1 MLYTFSPF
9 EFFFF
14 LSVTFVLF
22 SSFQRID
29 LFIVHIVSRSHL
41 KLTYIQTIPNKPL
54 CIGYL
59 LSLAQVLY
67 NNKFWAP
74 IFRWTSP
81 FEPTQYIYDVYVVM
95 SCFIVWKQK
104 YTAHPILSE
113 FIWYTRHLTLY
124 CLFAREMKYRRVN
137 FQKRKETKTYIGYA
151 FLWAL

>member
-22 SSFQRID
+22 SSFRRID

-81 FEPTQYIYDVYVVM
+81 FEPTHIYTTCMWSCHVLLCESKNIQLIQFFLNSSDTRDIWHCIVYLHVKWNIDGWI
-95 SCFIVWKQK
+95 FKKGKRQ
-104 YTAHPILSE
+104 
-113 FIWYTRHLTLY
+113 
-124 CLFAREMKYRRVN
+124 RR
-137 FQKRKETKTYIGYA
+137 T
-151 FLWAL
+151 